1 MLRQIQTTI
10 AQIVLSSFLFFVPSL
25 SDAICLKD
33 CTTKMPAA
41 SSVSFD
47 NRSLLGPAYN
57 NTTVR
62 DRSPTIGDMKNGVAG
77 DMNIRIGHER
87 VDIRTDSNSNNNTID
102 ASINSTIIMGDMN
115 K

>member
-1 MLRQIQTTI
+1 MLRQIQMKV
-10 AQIVLSSFLFFVPSL
+10 AQIILSSLLFFSPTL

-33 CTTKMPAA
+33 CTAQMPKA

-57 NTTVR
+57 NTTIR
-62 DRSPTIGDMKNGVAG
+62 ERSPTIGDMKNGVAG
-77 DMNIRIGHER
+77 DMNVRIGHER

-102 ASINSTIIMGDMN
+102 ASINSTIILGDMS